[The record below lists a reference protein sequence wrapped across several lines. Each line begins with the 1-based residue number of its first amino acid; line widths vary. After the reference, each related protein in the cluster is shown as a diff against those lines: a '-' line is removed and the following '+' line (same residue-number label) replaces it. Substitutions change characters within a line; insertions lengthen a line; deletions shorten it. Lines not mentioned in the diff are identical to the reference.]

1 MYVDTEA
8 GTESQTQ
15 LWSSD
20 ISLEIIRERDT
31 HMVGFL
37 IRADTLTPIEP
48 QELPCWVQLYKA
60 AVLVYYDKWITEAH
74 GYGLKINLQRMTDLA
89 GAQTLVNH
97 DDGLVFMGLNSM
109 LVPVKQLD
117 GIGGLQWHFVK
128 LSGNDPALSSFEE
141 ITIPKQ
147 LKRVAEESIWRA
159 QVHFLGLWESAVVT
173 LATKETLERHP
184 KGRPTIPTKA
194 KVKKRS
200 IQLQGGSISLSTAT
214 KPGVTPTLNY
224 IVVDETIQRQPGE
237 VHLTKTLQ
245 TYASKPLI
253 MYDQNERIAWLPQ
266 TLSVVLHAAQLNI
279 RANYPDV
286 ADDVLTDLYAKA
298 ETNGGK
304 AAFAA
309 LHKRLNREID
319 AMSEDKKHKLTLGHL
334 VELVCLQL
342 QRMKIQPRTRGRVR
356 CYEFADLVNLDM
368 KVSLKKSDRS
378 WKTLGW
384 TQITERVLTLISHDL
399 GEMILPE
406 AGKENGWT
414 TAPKGINLLVAPIR
428 SLLTIAQN
436 EGQETAEFDEGA
448 LGKGW
453 TLVSRLHP
461 PFGPCGSKHGHH
473 RDKKCYRIQHL
484 QKNFMFGKIVP
495 LKNLTDRCDGAI
507 LIGASSPQ
515 APNAE
520 GPNNIEAKE
529 RNQAEMDQGER
540 VQLENEQPEGEQPEE
555 EQPEEEQPEEEQ
567 RHDEHIFNELDT
579 DNERGHVVILQ
590 NRQRRF
596 GDDPPAPRWT
606 ASFGHRTIVSSET
619 AERAIQAARPVAE
632 VFEEPAAVRAV
643 DALLAPVGE
652 INEPTQMDS
661 PMVIAGALVSRE
673 LAPMGTLGMEVAG
686 DSAKELPAQ
695 PATGQVH
702 PNRGLIRI
710 LLAVI
715 CVQFAVLIK
724 WWLL

>member
-1 MYVDTEA
+1 MCFSAEVIRLSTFPTFYSHRLVIGANFADIHANIFWKVPNNSRQPETISVRADGPPPALASLVEALAWLTASLRQMYVDTEA

-31 HMVGFL
+31 HMVDFL

-319 AMSEDKKHKLTLGHL
+319 AMSEDKKHRLTLGHL

-356 CYEFADLVNLDM
+356 CCEFADLVNLDM
-368 KVSLKKSDRS
+368 KVSLKNPTAVGKHSDGPR
-378 WKTLGW
+378 
-384 TQITERVLTLISHDL
+384 
-399 GEMILPE
+399 
-406 AGKENGWT
+406 
-414 TAPKGINLLVAPIR
+414 LLR
-428 SLLTIAQN
+428 
-436 EGQETAEFDEGA
+436 
-448 LGKGW
+448 
-453 TLVSRLHP
+453 
-461 PFGPCGSKHGHH
+461 GS
-473 RDKKCYRIQHL
+473 
-484 QKNFMFGKIVP
+484 
-495 LKNLTDRCDGAI
+495 
-507 LIGASSPQ
+507 
-515 APNAE
+515 
-520 GPNNIEAKE
+520 
-529 RNQAEMDQGER
+529 
-540 VQLENEQPEGEQPEE
+540 
-555 EQPEEEQPEEEQ
+555 
-567 RHDEHIFNELDT
+567 
-579 DNERGHVVILQ
+579 
-590 NRQRRF
+590 
-596 GDDPPAPRWT
+596 
-606 ASFGHRTIVSSET
+606 
-619 AERAIQAARPVAE
+619 
-632 VFEEPAAVRAV
+632 
-643 DALLAPVGE
+643 
-652 INEPTQMDS
+652 
-661 PMVIAGALVSRE
+661 
-673 LAPMGTLGMEVAG
+673 
-686 DSAKELPAQ
+686 
-695 PATGQVH
+695 
-702 PNRGLIRI
+702 
-710 LLAVI
+710 
-715 CVQFAVLIK
+715 
-724 WWLL
+724 